1 MPKSYS
7 EDFRLRIVFQ
17 HCLCGLS
24 VRQVAKQNFVSPST
38 VERLVYKYRTT
49 GEVVSLQDKHGPD
62 IKLSSQEELIVLE
75 LFLSKPGIY
84 LREVQQELFDATR
97 TGVHCSTLCRTAK
110 RLGLTKQKMKRVAIR
125 RSDVIRAEY
134 MSEMSAFDPNMLV
147 FIDETGSVKRNAVR
161 EYGYGLRGITPVQ
174 HHIVVH
180 GQRISSIGILT
191 TDGIEDVY
199 IVEGNVNGE
208 IFLGF
213 IQRCLLNIIK
223 PFDGSNPKSVVVFDN
238 ASIHHLS
245 TVIDIITAAGAI
257 VRFLPPYSPDLNP
270 IEEAFS
276 KVKAY
281 LRDNQHAYQSTQS
294 PRVIVASA
302 FTTITKENC
311 VSYIKHAGY
320 IE

>member
-1 MPKSYS
+1 M
-7 EDFRLRIVFQ
+7 
-17 HCLCGLS
+17 
-24 VRQVAKQNFVSPST
+24 
-38 VERLVYKYRTT
+38 
-49 GEVVSLQDKHGPD
+49 
-62 IKLSSQEELIVLE
+62 
-75 LFLSKPGIY
+75 
-84 LREVQQELFDATR
+84 
-97 TGVHCSTLCRTAK
+97 
-110 RLGLTKQKMKRVAIR
+110 
-125 RSDVIRAEY
+125 
-134 MSEMSAFDPNMLV
+134 
-147 FIDETGSVKRNAVR
+147 R

-174 HHIVVH
+174 HQIVVH

-191 TDGIEDVY
+191 TDCIEDVY
-199 IVEGNVNGE
+199 TVEGNVNGE

-270 IEEAFS
+270 IEEVFS

-281 LRDNQHAYQSTQS
+281 LRDNQHAYQSTQI
-294 PRVIVASA
+294 PRVIVALA

-311 VSYIKHAGY
+311 TSYIKHAGY